1 MAGEKYIGLSQRP
14 DFLVFER
21 RFSDWGVF
29 DSPEPAPNFPMQ
41 PAIEGFMQHASN
53 FPAFNEESR
62 RLDGKFEES
71 NSVTVAFRSRDPRNT
86 PRMYVVEGQYGDSDR
101 KIFYVG
107 LPHFRQVMVFDT
119 KRGPH
124 MRFRRAEAV
133 AEWISVGG
141 IQGSG
146 ALDYPAGPAQID
158 QYTSIL
164 QYTRESLERGTA
176 IIETRIAGK
185 R

>member
-1 MAGEKYIGLSQRP
+1 MAGEKFVGLSQRP

-21 RFSDWGVF
+21 RFSDWGKF
-29 DSPEPAPNFPMQ
+29 DSPESAPNDPMQ
-41 PAIEGFMQHASN
+41 PAIEDFMKHASN
-53 FPAFNEESR
+53 FPALIEESR

-71 NSVTVAFRSRDPRNT
+71 NSVTVAFRSRD
-86 PRMYVVEGQYGDSDR
+86 SDR

-119 KRGPH
+119 KNGPH

-141 IQGSG
+141 IQVSG

-164 QYTRESLERGTA
+164 QYTAESLDRQTA